1 MTPTAR
7 VLRALGP
14 AVARPSLWESL
25 RSALGVGI
33 GLLLTALMAGALRG
47 SAPLSILLVAPL
59 GASAFLIFAVP
70 NSPLAQP
77 WSVVAGNSVSA
88 LVALLAVHLVPDL
101 WLALPLAV
109 AGAVFAMMT
118 LRAMHP
124 PGGAVALSVVLAAQS
139 GAPEFH
145 WAAVPV
151 ALDSALLVL
160 AGVLYNRP
168 TGRRYPFRQPP
179 EAGVHGTRDVAP
191 DRRLGLTPEDLAA
204 LLARMN
210 LAANIGT
217 EDLARVLAAA
227 EAEAAAQHIGAT
239 TAADLMS
246 RDVVT
251 LQPED
256 PTDRVSALFHIHRF
270 KTLPVVDALNN
281 YMGLVNEHD
290 LLEALR
296 EGAPQTART
305 IATQAQSVNLDTPL
319 AVLLPL
325 LSDGHQQAVPV
336 VDHQKLVGLVTRSDL
351 IAALA
356 HVVATDWPHTLMQ
369 SNRNAG

>member
-1 MTPTAR
+1 MTRTAR

-14 AVARPSLWESL
+14 AVARPSLREIL
-25 RSALGVGI
+25 RAAIGVGI
-33 GLLLTALMAGALRG
+33 GLMITAALAAGLRG
-47 SAPLSILLVAPL
+47 NAPLSGLLVAPL

-77 WSVVAGNSVSA
+77 WSVVMGNFASA
-88 LVALLAVHLVPDL
+88 VVAILVVDLVPYV

-109 AGAVFAMMT
+109 AGSALAMMV

-139 GAPEFH
+139 GTPDFS
-145 WAAVPV
+145 WAIVPV

-160 AGVLYNRP
+160 SGVLYTRP
-168 TGRRYPFRQPP
+168 TGRRYPFRQSPD
-179 EAGVHGTRDVAP
+179 ASIHGTRDMAP
-191 DRRLGLTPEDLAA
+191 ERRLGLTPDDLGA

-256 PTDRVSALFHIHRF
+256 SAERISALFHIHRF

-281 YMGLVNEHD
+281 YLGLVNEHD
-290 LLEALR
+290 LLESLR
-296 EGAPQTART
+296 EGVADTART

-336 VDHQKLVGLVTRSDL
+336 VENRKLVGLVTRSDL
-351 IAALA
+351 IATLA
-356 HVVATDWPHTLMQ
+356 HVVATAWP
-369 SNRNAG
+369 SA

>member
-1 MTPTAR
+1 MSMTTR

-14 AVARPSLWESL
+14 AVARPAL
-25 RSALGVGI
+25 REILRAAIGVGI
-33 GLLLTALMAGALRG
+33 GLTLTAVLVTALRG
-47 SAPLSILLVAPL
+47 SAPLNSLLVAPL
-59 GASAFLIFAVP
+59 GASAFLIFAIP

-77 WSVVAGNSVSA
+77 WSVVVGNSVSA
-88 LVALLAVHLVPDL
+88 LVAILVMHLVADI

-109 AGAVFAMMT
+109 AGAALAMMM

-139 GAPEFH
+139 GTPDFS
-145 WAAVPV
+145 WAIVPV

-160 AGVLYNRP
+160 AGVLYTRP
-168 TGRRYPFRQPP
+168 TGRRYPFRQTP
-179 EAGVHGTRDVAP
+179 EASIHGTRDVAP
-191 DRRLGLTPEDLAA
+191 ERRLGLTPDNLGA

-256 PTDRVSALFHIHRF
+256 SADRISALFHIHRF
-270 KTLPVVDALNN
+270 KTLPVVDAFDN
-281 YMGLVNEHD
+281 YLGLVNEHD

-296 EGAPQTART
+296 EGGGADTARA
-305 IATQAQSVNLDTPL
+305 IASQAQVVNVDTPL

-351 IAALA
+351 IATLA
-356 HVVATDWPHTLMQ
+356 HVVATAWP
-369 SNRNAG
+369 AA